1 MPAPGPAVRLGVLVP
16 SSNSNAETLTAALLA
31 ARSDV
36 GVHYSRFRLPPD
48 LGDAIDAPVLGEA
61 PSLLADVEPD
71 AVAFHGTS
79 GTWVGLDGDRRLC
92 AELAEGTGAPATTAS
107 LAVVEALAALSVTRV
122 AVVFPGPAS
131 ILPLISDEYAR
142 HGLDVVATSSP
153 EAVLA
158 NPEIARLGADDIGAL
173 LRPAFVPDAEAVVC
187 IGTNL
192 RSAYLAAAF
201 ERELGLPVV
210 DSAVATLWELL
221 RLAGAAKP
229 VSGWGRLMET
239 V

>member
-1 MPAPGPAVRLGVLVP
+1 VRLGVLVP

-31 ARSDV
+31 DRADV

-48 LGDAIDAPVLGEA
+48 LGDAIDASVLGDS
-61 PSLLADVEPD
+61 PGLLADVEPD
-71 AVAFHGTS
+71 ALAFHGTS
-79 GTWVGLDGDRRLC
+79 GTWVGLDGDRDLC
-92 AELAEGTGAPATTAS
+92 AELAERTGAPTTTAS
-107 LAVVEALAALSVTRV
+107 LAVVEALAALGVSRV
-122 AVVFPGPAS
+122 AVVFPGPTS
-131 ILPLISDEYAR
+131 IPPLIAEEYAR

-153 EAVLA
+153 QAVLS
-158 NPEIARLGADDIGAL
+158 NPEIARLGTEKVAAL

-192 RSAYLAAAF
+192 RSGYLAAAF
-201 ERELGLPVV
+201 EREFGVPVV

-229 VSGWGRLMET
+229 VSGWGRLMEM